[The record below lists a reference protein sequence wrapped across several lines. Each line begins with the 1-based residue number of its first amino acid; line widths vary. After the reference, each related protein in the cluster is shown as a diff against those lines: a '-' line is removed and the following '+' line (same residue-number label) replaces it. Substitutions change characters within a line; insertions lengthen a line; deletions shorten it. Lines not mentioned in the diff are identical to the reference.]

1 MAESHDDPRAT
12 SCADEFS
19 GWIAAA
25 RAGDQAALD
34 QLARHVRGY
43 LLLVANR
50 ELSPSLQRKIGP
62 SDLVQETFVQLQK
75 NLVQF
80 RGSSEQELLAWVRRI
95 LINGIHDIHRRYR
108 ADMRDAAR
116 EQPLGGDSIEGLL
129 PTDPASDTLFPDDA
143 VIARETIETLHQAIQ
158 RLPDEYREVLRL
170 RTWDRLSFAV
180 VGTRMNR
187 TADAARMLW
196 NRAVQRLQQKMERD
210 DDPG

>member
-143 VIARETIETLHQAIQ
+143 VIGARPSRHCIRRFSVCPTSIVKCCVCERGTDC
-158 RLPDEYREVLRL
+158 PLRL
-170 RTWDRLSFAV
+170 S
-180 VGTRMNR
+180 
-187 TADAARMLW
+187 AR
-196 NRAVQRLQQKMERD
+196 V
-210 DDPG
+210 